1 MAGKPGVDPQQPGV
15 DVLGR
20 GHTCARA
27 DRPQCAEWAHQGG
40 AWPACRGRLRLA
52 GWSHHQGGLM

>member
-1 MAGKPGVDPQQPGV
+1 MAGKLGVDPQQPGV
-15 DVLGR
+15 DALGR

-40 AWPACRGRLRLA
+40 A
-52 GWSHHQGGLM
+52 